1 MSSERATGFEPVT
14 SSLGSWHST
23 PELRPQSGRNV
34 FPHPARC
41 QSSFLLVPPRG
52 DGFPNRLERELLLL
66 ARLGSRY
73 LHRVGRHHLSLQID
87 ELEYQLVGRIR
98 LLAHIRHGPL
108 YVSTRVRRV
117 ELAHHHIPNQCRVA
131 QPVVVRSEERRVGK

>member
-34 FPHPARC
+34 FPQPARC
-41 QSSFLLVPPRG
+41 QSSLFPIAPRG
-52 DGFPNRLERELLLL
+52 DGLPSRLERELLLL
-66 ARLGSRY
+66 ARLGRRD
-73 LHRVGRHHLSLQID
+73 LHRVGRHYLSLQID

-98 LLAHIRHGPL
+98 LLAHIRHRPL
-108 YVSTRVRRV
+108 A
-117 ELAHHHIPNQCRVA
+117 L
-131 QPVVVRSEERRVGK
+131 